1 MKNLKD
7 YIVEGWTPVKKVQP
21 KTTRELKEIIK
32 DTIKVQK
39 NKANLNF
46 IDTSEITDMSS
57 LFANSKFNGDISKW
71 DTSKVTDMSSMFRE
85 SSFNQDISKWDVSNV
100 EEMNYMFCNSKFNQD
115 ISNWTMYKHG
125 IYTCGV
131 SGMFNNCHIKDE
143 YKPII

>member
-1 MKNLKD
+1 MSNLFSVD
-7 YIVEGWTPVKKVQP
+7 F
-21 KTTRELKEIIK
+21 
-32 DTIKVQK
+32 
-39 NKANLNF
+39 NHF
-46 IDTSEITDMSS
+46 
-57 LFANSKFNGDISKW
+57 FNGNISKW
-71 DTSKVTDMSSMFRE
+71 DTSKVTDMSYMFRE